1 MGALRRVQDLAAGM
15 KLQPWMLPSSY
26 SVGQSLI
33 ARIRL
38 LVFGEAAIALGG
50 PRADPF
56 DVAARPNPDHA
67 SVVAHEV
74 CRDQS
79 RMGSSN
85 ALLFLFRQSCR
96 KHDRSST

>member
-1 MGALRRVQDLAAGM
+1 MKSRRRIQDLAAGL
-15 KLQPWMLPSSY
+15 KLHPWMPPNSY
-26 SVGQSLI
+26 SVVQSLI
-33 ARIRL
+33 ARVRL
-38 LVFGEAAIALGG
+38 LVFGEAAIAFGG
-50 PRADPF
+50 LRADPF
-56 DVAARPNPDHA
+56 DVTARPNPDHA